1 MLSPSLTF
9 LGTALKRVM
18 DTEGMDL
25 EIIINPKAMS
35 DGQAVIQVLTLP
47 SHRLWHPADFQL
59 AVGDRCR
66 SGH

>member
-1 MLSPSLTF
+1 
-9 LGTALKRVM
+9 M

-35 DGQAVIQVLTLP
+35 DGQAVIQVLIVP
-47 SHRLWHPADFQL
+47 YHRSWHPADYQL
-59 AVGDRCR
+59 AVGDCCR